1 MSKDA
6 LTINSNSVVCNLSD
20 ANILAID
27 AKIIEN
33 FKEEEN
39 NLSIYKNRLENI
51 NYSITKNINMR
62 IKERLIKSQKELSDH
77 INDIENN
84 ISLNFYITESAE
96 LLEKFKEILNLPIKQ
111 KFIGKPVKNNT
122 EKQSII
128 SKYLEVA
135 NKYVNIELEVSNSKK
150 HRIVCKNCNNKKD
163 FDIVETNIYICMNCS
178 ARQVIMKN
186 ISSYRDI
193 DRVNISSK
201 YMYDRK
207 IHFRDCIN
215 QYQGK
220 QNSTIDQEVYDALE
234 DQFEKHGLLVGDKD
248 TAKHVRF
255 GKITKEH
262 ISIFLKELEYTKHY
276 ENINLIHYQMT
287 DKKPDDIGYLEDKL
301 LEDFDVLTDLYDKK
315 FKNLPRKNF
324 INTQYV
330 LYQLLLRHKHPCNK
344 EDFSIL
350 KTIDRKTFHD
360 EITKTC
366 FADLGWN
373 HIPFY

>member
-1 MSKDA
+1 M
-6 LTINSNSVVCNLSD
+6 
-20 ANILAID
+20 
-27 AKIIEN
+27 
-33 FKEEEN
+33 
-39 NLSIYKNRLENI
+39 
-51 NYSITKNINMR
+51 
-62 IKERLIKSQKELSDH
+62 
-77 INDIENN
+77 
-84 ISLNFYITESAE
+84 
-96 LLEKFKEILNLPIKQ
+96 KQ
-111 KFIGKPVKNNT
+111 KFVGKPVKNNT

-135 NKYVNIELEVSNSKK
+135 NKYVNIELEVSNKK
-150 HRIVCKNCNNKKD
+150 QKIICKNCNNKKD
-163 FDIVETNIYICMNCS
+163 FDIIENNIYICMNCS

-234 DQFEKHGLLVGDKD
+234 DQFDKHGLLIGDK
-248 TAKHVRF
+248 TTPKNIRF
-255 GKITKEH
+255 SKITKEQ
-262 ISIFLKELEYTKHY
+262 ISMFLKELEFTKHY

-301 LEDFDVLTDLYDKK
+301 LEDFDILTDLYDKK
-315 FKNLPRKNF
+315 FKNLTRKNF

>member
-1 MSKDA
+1 MSKDI
-6 LTINSNSVVCNLSD
+6 LTINSNSVVCTLSD
-20 ANILAID
+20 TNILIID

-33 FKEEEN
+33 FKEEES
-39 NLSIYKNRLENI
+39 NLGSYKNRLENI
-51 NYSITKNINMR
+51 KHSIGKNINTR
-62 IKERLIKSQKELSDH
+62 IKERLIKSQEELAEH
-77 INDIENN
+77 IKDIESNT
-84 ISLNFYITESAE
+84 SLNFYITESAE
-96 LLEKFKEILNLPIKQ
+96 LLEKFKEILNLPMKQ
-111 KFIGKPVKNNT
+111 KFVGKPIKDNT
-122 EKQSII
+122 EKQGII

-135 NKYVNIELEVSNSKK
+135 NKYVNIELEVSNKK
-150 HRIVCKNCNNKKD
+150 HKIVCKKCNNKKD

-220 QNSTIDQEVYDALE
+220 QNSTIDKEVYDALE
-234 DQFEKHGLLVGDKD
+234 DQFEKHGLLIGDKD
-248 TAKHVRF
+248 TPKHIRF
-255 GKITKEH
+255 DKITKEH
-262 ISIFLKELEYTKHY
+262 ISIFLKELDYTKHY

-301 LEDFDVLTDLYDKK
+301 LEDFDILTDLYDKK
-315 FKNLPRKNF
+315 FKYLTRKNF

-330 LYQLLLRHKHPCNK
+330 LYQLLLRHKHPCYK

-360 EITKTC
+360 EVMKSL
-366 FADLGWN
+366 FSDLGFN
-373 HIPFY
+373 FSPFY